1 MKTITTMLC
10 VAVFASSAMGE
21 TFSLRDT
28 ATKKMH
34 GPFHFKDGTQIRI
47 GGAKWEIERLD
58 PRRDELIAAMKK
70 LRIPSLDFR
79 EAGIEDVV
87 LFLSETVRRLGAE
100 DLNIVLGR
108 NADKTKPITM
118 SIRDISLLDVIEYA
132 CHDSGHRWEI
142 RHGVVMLERKDD
154 SEKAA
159 NPPSATGMGTEELFY
174 LKNVATGKTHGPFPL
189 KNKAYVRI
197 GSTVLTVSQDPAP
210 AKTIEALK
218 AMNIPS
224 LAFRDA
230 SIQDIVTFLN
240 ATSKKLAL
248 NPNIQIVL
256 GDKATKIKYSA
267 TLSLRNKSLYDIV
280 GILCDQTDL
289 QWAVRDGTVVLEKE

>member
-10 VAVFASSAMGE
+10 VAVLASSAMGE

-34 GPFHFKDGTQIRI
+34 GPFHFKEGTQIRI

-70 LRIPSLDFR
+70 LQIPSLDFR
-79 EAGIEDVV
+79 EAGIEDVA

-108 NADKTKPITM
+108 NADKTKLITM
-118 SIRDISLLDVIEYA
+118 SIRDMSLLDVIEYA
-132 CHDSGHRWEI
+132 CHEGHRWEI

-159 NPPSATGMGTEELFY
+159 KPPPATGMGTEELFY
-174 LKNVATGKTHGPFPL
+174 LENVATGKTHGPFPL
-189 KNKAYVRI
+189 KNKAYVQI
-197 GSTVLTVSQDPAP
+197 GATVLTVSQDPAP

-218 AMNIPS
+218 AMNLPS

-240 ATSKKLAL
+240 ATNKKLAL
-248 NPNIQIVL
+248 NPDIRIVL
-256 GDKATKIKYSA
+256 DDKAAKTKYSA

-289 QWAVRDGTVVLEKE
+289 QWAIRDGTVVLEKE